1 VALPV
6 LDNPDAFNAIVDM
19 LNAKYGLSLTGDDIS
34 SLGKRVLEMER
45 DFNRR
50 AGFTPAD
57 DRLPEF
63 FKFEKLPPHNEIF
76 DITDEALDQ
85 VFGSTK

>member
-1 VALPV
+1 MV
-6 LDNPDAFNAIVDM
+6 
-19 LNAKYGLSLTGDDIS
+19 NAKYGLSLTGDDIGA
-34 SLGKRVLEMER
+34 LGKQVLGMER

-63 FKFEKLPPHNEIF
+63 FMTEPLPPHNAVF
-76 DITDEALDQ
+76 DVPPEDLDR
-85 VFGSTK
+85 VFDS